1 MAKHMKKLTHL
12 TLDHTG
18 ATDRGFTHASK
29 HLVKLQSLGVTG
41 CEITDQ
47 GLVEGSKF
55 LGNLYELHLGS
66 KSITDEGIQEA
77 VKHLSGLTDL
87 NLIKCLSITE
97 ASAESIL
104 QSLPFLTF
112 LITQDCPK
120 IAEEA
125 RERLQNIA
133 KHAKHAVIF
142 ICH

>member
-1 MAKHMKKLTHL
+1 MAEHMKKLTHL
-12 TLDHTG
+12 TLDHTR

-87 NLIKCLSITE
+87 SLINCLSITK
-97 ASAESIL
+97 ARLMSTV
-104 QSLPFLTF
+104 QNLPFLTF
-112 LITQDCPK
+112 FDWRNEMNLYDSDSP
-120 IAEEA
+120 
-125 RERLQNIA
+125 
-133 KHAKHAVIF
+133 
-142 ICH
+142 